1 MKNFFWILLA
11 VVVMGVLLYLTKPKD
26 IIPHSLI
33 VKDSTTLP
41 IDVAVGEDYEG
52 EETFISS
59 KTYDTKRIKSEA
71 FIGKTFP
78 QCLEMVSHWEDGH
91 IIDMGDGQGGLTFME
106 FVTNGNHHVL
116 TFSQDICETDEIIK
130 E

>member
-1 MKNFFWILLA
+1 MKNILWILLA
-11 VVVMGVLLYLTKPKD
+11 AVIMGVLVYLSRPKD
-26 IIPHSLI
+26 TITHSLI
-33 VKDSTTLP
+33 EQDSTTLP
-41 IDVAVGEDYEG
+41 MEVAVGEDYGG

-59 KTYDTKRIKSEA
+59 KTYDTKRTKSEA

-78 QCLEMVSHWEDGH
+78 KCLEMVSHWEDGH

>member
-1 MKNFFWILLA
+1 MKNIFWILLA
-11 VVVMGVLLYLTKPKD
+11 AVILGVLVYLSRPKD
-26 IIPHSLI
+26 TITHSLI
-33 VKDSTTLP
+33 EQDSITLP
-41 IDVAVGEDYEG
+41 MEATLSDDYGG

-78 QCLEMVSHWEDGH
+78 QCLELVSLWEDGH
-91 IIDMGDGQGGLTFME
+91 IISMGDGHGGLTFME